1 MTLRVIKW
9 IPDSSPDWKTCE
21 KVFAESK
28 SDVDSE
34 ITIPSTNHST
44 MEIPQ
49 LSSKEALI
57 TISSLNALSRM
68 PSTEMSAEGGEMS
81 STVISSYTLV
91 LLPSTPTTESLMV
104 RLVGS
109 GQLML
114 NDAPE
119 LSSNPS
125 PSVSQEYPDSEI

>member
-1 MTLRVIKW
+1 
-9 IPDSSPDWKTCE
+9 
-21 KVFAESK
+21 
-28 SDVDSE
+28 
-34 ITIPSTNHST
+34 
-44 MEIPQ
+44 
-49 LSSKEALI
+49 
-57 TISSLNALSRM
+57 M

-81 STVISSYTLV
+81 STLISSYTLV

-125 PSVSQEYPDSEI
+125 PSVSHEYPDSEI